1 MRVGAVVWVVRRGW
15 PGAYWCVGAGGQVWE
30 VVGVSAERGTMK
42 RSAVTVG
49 EIDLEMAAGQSYLLR
64 PAPWVFP
71 RDVAALGQ

>member
-1 MRVGAVVWVVRRGW
+1 
-15 PGAYWCVGAGGQVWE
+15 
-30 VVGVSAERGTMK
+30 MK